1 MHAVRLRVQRIETLP
16 KLCKPCHRSHASL
29 SWSMR
34 MPRLLKRNWAVSE
47 EAVEEEDRAE
57 RAAVVEVG
65 EWVVVKAGR
74 SGPGT
79 RKTKEM

>member
-1 MHAVRLRVQRIETLP
+1 
-16 KLCKPCHRSHASL
+16 
-29 SWSMR
+29 

-47 EAVEEEDRAE
+47 EAVEGEDRAE
-57 RAAVVEVG
+57 RAAVVGAV

-79 RKTKEM
+79 LKTKEM